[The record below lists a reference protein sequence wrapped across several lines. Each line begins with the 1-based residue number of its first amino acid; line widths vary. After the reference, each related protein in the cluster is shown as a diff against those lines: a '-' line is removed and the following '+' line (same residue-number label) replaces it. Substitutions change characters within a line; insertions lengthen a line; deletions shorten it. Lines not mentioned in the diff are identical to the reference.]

1 MYLSLYASA
10 NNGLSGKW
18 PQTCYIKGML
28 RITLPTHKGPP
39 TFVLEGKLAGLWVK
53 EFILLTRHLEPGT
66 PAIFNIED
74 VLYVDSLGEET
85 LQSLSKQGATFIAE
99 NVYGKDLCQRLHLHR
114 TTKAKA
120 GVPNRLRPKAE
131 KESTSISLPS
141 SQPRSTP
148 E

>member
-1 MYLSLYASA
+1 
-10 NNGLSGKW
+10 
-18 PQTCYIKGML
+18 L
-28 RITLPTHKGPP
+28 RITLPTHEGPP
-39 TFVLEGKLAGLWVK
+39 MFVLEGKLAGLWVK

-66 PAIFNIED
+66 TTVFDIED
-74 VLYVDSLGEET
+74 VLYVDSLGEEA

-99 NVYGKDLCQRLHLHR
+99 NVYGKGLCQRLHLHR

-120 GVPNRLRPKAE
+120 GVPNQLHQTRLKAE

-148 E
+148 V